1 MIAPMSGAW
10 LRGTV
15 LTMVGALAMTG
26 CTAAVAEP
34 PVPPGAE
41 SPASPSPQLP
51 AAAAS
56 GPSAPV
62 TVLGG
67 DAVELA
73 LAASALLWDTSPTV
87 VVAAA
92 DDELAIE
99 KGTALARTLV
109 APLLLG
115 PAAPSAA
122 GAVTPTASPTATPT
136 ASPAPV
142 DTSTADELAGEL
154 ARLGADTVVLAG
166 DLPVVLPDG
175 VEVLGPDETP
185 DPQSVEP
192 VAVVA
197 VVAGDA
203 PATAAR
209 ATLEA
214 VGAQVVT
221 LTGADPREDPAA
233 IRALAS
239 SAGDP
244 VVGLGDSLG
253 PVDRLAPLV
262 AVAATGVELPGGG
275 QTLFPGRRLV
285 ALYGHPQTSA
295 LGVLGEQGP
304 VESVERARQVAAS
317 YQPFSDEPVL
327 PAFELIATVAS
338 GGAGADGNYSN
349 ETPVQVLRP
358 YVDAAAEAGV
368 YVVLDL
374 QPGRTDFVTQAQAYE
389 ELLVLP
395 HVGLALDP
403 EWRLAPDQVHL
414 RQIGTVDAS
423 EITAVADWLA
433 ALVRDRALP
442 QKLLLLHQFQQRMIT
457 NRQTLDAQRDELA
470 LLVQM
475 DGDGS
480 PGEKLATWQALLA
493 DAPPGL
499 LFGWK
504 NFYDEDTPTLSPEQT
519 LAVAPTPWW
528 VSYQ

>member
-1 MIAPMSGAW
+1 
-10 LRGTV
+10 
-15 LTMVGALAMTG
+15 
-26 CTAAVAEP
+26 
-34 PVPPGAE
+34 
-41 SPASPSPQLP
+41 
-51 AAAAS
+51 
-56 GPSAPV
+56 
-62 TVLGG
+62 
-67 DAVELA
+67 
-73 LAASALLWDTSPTV
+73 
-87 VVAAA
+87 
-92 DDELAIE
+92 
-99 KGTALARTLV
+99 
-109 APLLLG
+109 
-115 PAAPSAA
+115 
-122 GAVTPTASPTATPT
+122 
-136 ASPAPV
+136 
-142 DTSTADELAGEL
+142 
-154 ARLGADTVVLAG
+154 
-166 DLPVVLPDG
+166 VVLPDG
-175 VEVLGPDETP
+175 VEVLGPDEAP

-192 VAVVA
+192 LALVA

-203 PATAAR
+203 PAIAAR

-475 DGDGS
+475 DGDGA